1 LAGFL
6 EKRGR
11 QTNLWLKRYYVI
23 DNGVLYQFQEK
34 SDKVPKRKHNHFA
47 KFT

>member
-1 LAGFL
+1 
-6 EKRGR
+6 
-11 QTNLWLKRYYVI
+11 
-23 DNGVLYQFQEK
+23 VLYQFQEK